1 MAFKLTIEIVVFIFV
16 ICVLIGL
23 SIWALC
29 KKDNF
34 SNEKKQKCTYC
45 KDCPMPGKYVV
56 GIDSLNNLNK
66 MCNDPDINCDNIK
79 IYIGTDSL
87 NNLNAMCN
95 NPSFNCD
102 NKKIYIVDTLPE
114 KYVVGIDSYNLN
126 KMCNDPRINCGKI
139 KIYIDKNW
147 MCNYV
152 AEPED
157 TIYSLTP
164 MK

>member
-34 SNEKKQKCTYC
+34 SNEKKQKCEYC
-45 KDCPMPGKYVV
+45 KDCPMPETSVV

-66 MCNDPDINCDNIK
+66 MCNDPRINCD
-79 IYIGTDSL
+79 
-87 NNLNAMCN
+87 
-95 NPSFNCD
+95 
-102 NKKIYIVDTLPE
+102 
-114 KYVVGIDSYNLN
+114 
-126 KMCNDPRINCGKI
+126 KI
-139 KIYIDKNW
+139 KIYIDTNW
-147 MCNYV
+147 VCNHV
-152 AEPED
+152 AQPAD